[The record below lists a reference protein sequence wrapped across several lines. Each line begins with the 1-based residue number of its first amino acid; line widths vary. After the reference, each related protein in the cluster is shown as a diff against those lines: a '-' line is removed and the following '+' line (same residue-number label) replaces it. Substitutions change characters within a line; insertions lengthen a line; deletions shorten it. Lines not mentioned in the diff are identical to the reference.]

1 MNGFKTFLLM
11 SLMTIL
17 FMFVGSLLGGNKG
30 IVLAFVFAVIMNFS
44 SYWFSDKIVLRT
56 YKAQPINK
64 KNDPELF
71 SLVENLTN
79 KAGLPMPNVYV
90 VPSDSPNAFATGR
103 NADHAAVAVTS
114 GIRKLL
120 NREEMEAVLAHEISH
135 IKHKDILLGTI
146 AATLVGALTSI
157 AHFATY
163 ALMFSRGGDRD
174 NDNKGFGTLVLL
186 VLAPIAATLIQMAI
200 SRSREYMADE
210 GAAILSGKPNALANA
225 LQKLERGIQA
235 RPMEVE
241 PSSAHLFIANPLSSG
256 LVMKLFST
264 HPPINERIEKLRM
277 MR

>member
-17 FMFVGSLLGGNKG
+17 FMFVGSLLGGNNG
-30 IVLAFVFAVIMNFS
+30 IILAFVFAVVMNFS
-44 SYWFSDKIVLRT
+44 SYWFSDKIVLKT

-71 SLVENLTN
+71 SLVENLIS
-79 KAGLPMPNVYV
+79 KAGLPMPNVYM

-103 NADHAAVAVTS
+103 NANHAAVAVTY

-135 IKHKDILLGTI
+135 IKNRDILLGTI

-163 ALMFSRGGDRD
+163 ALMFSKGGDRD
-174 NDNKGFGTLVLL
+174 DNKGFGTLVLL

-210 GAAILSGKPNALANA
+210 GAANLSGKPNALANA
-225 LQKLERGIQA
+225 LQKLERGIQV

-256 LVMKLFST
+256 FVMKLFST